1 MKSSFALVV
10 FILPGIMIC
19 SSCAFISQNKTK
31 PLTSI
36 DSATHAFKDYNKII
50 SFVER
55 NSTLLAE
62 TANGVLNYDPIDDKW
77 SLSDSIHLQQ
87 SDKVNAMI
95 TENELPD
102 GYEKS
107 AYTDVIKQ
115 HNEWLLVGHGNEE
128 LGYKQEIVNTIK
140 KKIYRFPY
148 ECINDFI
155 VKDETMWIG
164 SVFGISKININTL
177 ERADYRILPAY
188 KEIINSYEFPSEI
201 YYLDYE
207 YGLFLYNKQRKQVY
221 PIDEINS
228 LAYEDNFKFINSGLI
243 NNVIYIVA
251 VRMEKCAPYLIKNA
265 CLLTF
270 NLESRQAKKIETQ
283 LPYFDSFLLK
293 DSHLFCYG
301 EYQQLVEGGDYTYY
315 GGVVSLNLENN
326 QLTTLS
332 NIPIVSLIES
342 PKGVDAISMIDYG
355 YYNFL
360 VSKKEHFY
368 IDSLNCINSNVEFND
383 TTYCKFAQ
391 GFQDNDTIYL
401 ENDAMH
407 KRPKII
413 NNSRYATQ
421 AQQYQQLKEARV
433 IKKDTVLT
441 NLNTKITM
449 MKVNR
454 NKIEIDKY

>member
-1 MKSSFALVV
+1 MKSSFALAV

-19 SSCAFISQNKTK
+19 TSCAFIPQNKNK

-55 NSTLLAE
+55 DSTLLAE
-62 TANGVLNYDPIDDKW
+62 TANGVLYYDPIDDKW
-77 SLSDSIHLQQ
+77 SISDSIHLQQ
-87 SDKVNAMI
+87 NTKVESTI

-164 SVFGISKININTL
+164 SIFGISKININTL
-177 ERADYRILPAY
+177 ERIDYRMLPAY
-188 KEIINSYEFPSEI
+188 KEIINSYQFPSGI

-207 YGLFLYNKQRKQVY
+207 YGLFFYNKQRKQVF

-228 LAYEDNFKFINSGLI
+228 LAYEDNFKFINSVLI
-243 NNVIYIVA
+243 NNVIYIAA
-251 VRMEKCAPYLIKNA
+251 VRMEKCSPYLIKNA
-265 CLLTF
+265 CLLMF

-283 LPYFDSFLLK
+283 LAYFDSFLLK
-293 DSHLFCYG
+293 ESHLFCYG
-301 EYQQLVEGGDYTYY
+301 EYQQVVEGGDYTYY
-315 GGVVSLNLENN
+315 GGLISLNLGNN
-326 QLTTLS
+326 QLTLLS
-332 NIPIVSLIES
+332 NSPVVSLIES
-342 PKGVDAISMIDYG
+342 SNGADAISILDYE

-368 IDSLNCINSNVEFND
+368 IDSLNGIMSKVEFND
-383 TTYCKFAQ
+383 TTYCKFYQ

-401 ENDAMH
+401 DNDEQH

-413 NNSRYATQ
+413 NNSLCATQ
-421 AQQYQQLKEARV
+421 AQQYRQLKKARV
-433 IKKDTVLT
+433 IIKDTVIT

-454 NKIEIDKY
+454 NKIEIDNY